1 MLAIYKREMRSY
13 FTGIIGYAYLVIF
26 LAVGG
31 VLFSVTTLFS
41 MKADV
46 TSFFVYTMLFSAVT
60 LPLLTMKSFSEER
73 KLRTEQLL
81 LTAPVSIPAMVLGK
95 LLAAYTMF
103 AGAAVVCSLYFLFL
117 YPFAVVKT
125 TLLVGNVL
133 ALLLAGLAFASVG
146 LFVSSLTENQLA
158 AAVGTVALL
167 LAFLG
172 IGLLNNLLPANYWL
186 RFVFGSLSLFSRFT
200 MLTNGIF
207 DIASILYYLSFSAVF
222 LYLTMRV
229 FDRRRYE

>member
-46 TSFFVYTMLFSAVT
+46 TSFFVYMMLFSAVT